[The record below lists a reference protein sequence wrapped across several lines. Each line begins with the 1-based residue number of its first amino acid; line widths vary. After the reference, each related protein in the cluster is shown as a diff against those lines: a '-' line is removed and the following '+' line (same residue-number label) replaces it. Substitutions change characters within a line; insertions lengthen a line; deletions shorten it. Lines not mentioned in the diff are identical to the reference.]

1 MEYTII
7 GKIINTHGIKG
18 EVKVFPLTTSIGRFD
33 HLKTAYIGEKKLKVE
48 LEKVK
53 YHKNLA
59 ILKFKEY
66 NDINE
71 ILSLKDNFIYV
82 DEEGIVVLPENH
94 FFIYDLLESQ
104 VFDLESNL
112 IGTIVDVIQG
122 PSNDVYVV
130 KSIEKDKDYL
140 IPAVKQFIID
150 VNVADK
156 KVIVNPIEGMI
167 E

>member
-18 EVKVFPLTTSIGRFD
+18 EVKVFPLTTSIDRFD
-33 HLKTAYIGEKKLKVE
+33 YLKTAYIGEKKLKVE

-71 ILSLKDNFIYV
+71 ILALKDNFIYV
-82 DEEGIVVLPENH
+82 DEEGIVVLPKNH

-130 KSIEKDKDYL
+130 KSIGKDKDYL
-140 IPAVKQFIID
+140 IPAVKQFIIN

>member
-18 EVKVFPLTTSIGRFD
+18 EVKVFPLTTSIDRFD

-130 KSIEKDKDYL
+130 KSIGKDKDYL
-140 IPAVKQFIID
+140 IPAVKQFIIN

>member
-18 EVKVFPLTTSIGRFD
+18 EVKVFPLTDNIDRFD
-33 HLKTAYIGEKKLKVE
+33 YLKVAYIGEKKIKVE
-48 LEKVK
+48 IEKVK

-71 ILSLKDNFIYV
+71 ILFLKDSFIYV
-82 DEEGIVVLPENH
+82 DEEGKVVLPDNH

-112 IGTIVDVIQG
+112 IGNIVDVIQG
-122 PSNDVYVV
+122 ASNDVYVV
-130 KSIEKDKDYL
+130 RNFENNKDYL
-140 IPAVKQFIID
+140 IPAVKQFIKD
-150 VNVADK
+150 VNIIDK
-156 KVIVNPIEGMI
+156 KIVISPIEGMI